1 MGIFSGQVALITGG
15 ARGQGR
21 SHAQL
26 LAAEG
31 ADVVLVDSVKD
42 NATAKYSMA
51 SVDDLN
57 QTVDLV
63 RATGQCCTA
72 FQIDVRDVGGM
83 QRVADETVREFGRID
98 ILLANAGIL
107 TFGAL
112 SEMDGETWRETID
125 INLTGVFNAMRAVLP
140 HMISRQYGRVIA
152 TSSAVGHMGMENV
165 GHYAASKWG
174 ILGLVKSAALEVA
187 AYGITVN
194 AVTPTMVNTP
204 MIMNGECIRWFVP
217 GVANPT
223 DEQIRAAFT
232 LNPMKVPWMEPIDV
246 SRVVRFLAS
255 PDSKYIT
262 GESIGPIAG
271 AGAQNGAA

>member
-1 MGIFSGQVALITGG
+1 MGIFDGQVALITGG

-26 LAAEG
+26 LAREG
-31 ADVVLVDSVKD
+31 ADIVIVDSAED
-42 NATAKYSMA
+42 NATAKYPMA
-51 SVDDLN
+51 SIDDLN
-57 QTVDLV
+57 TTVDLL
-63 RATGQCCTA
+63 RATGRRCTA
-72 FQIDVRDVGGM
+72 HQVDVRDLDGL
-83 QRVADETVREFGRID
+83 QRVAEETVSEFGHID

-112 SEMDGETWRETID
+112 SEMDSATWRETID
-125 INLTGVFNAMRAVLP
+125 INLTGAFNALRAVLP
-140 HMISRQYGRVIA
+140 HMILREYGRVIV

-165 GHYAASKWG
+165 GHYSASKWG

-187 AYGITVN
+187 ARGITVN

-204 MIMNGECIRWFVP
+204 MIMNDECIRWFVP
-217 GVANPT
+217 GVTNPT
-223 DEQIRAAFT
+223 EEQIRTAFT
-232 LNPMKVPWMEPIDV
+232 LNPMNVPWMEPVDV
-246 SRVVRFLAS
+246 SRVVLFLAS
-255 PDSKYIT
+255 PDSRYIT